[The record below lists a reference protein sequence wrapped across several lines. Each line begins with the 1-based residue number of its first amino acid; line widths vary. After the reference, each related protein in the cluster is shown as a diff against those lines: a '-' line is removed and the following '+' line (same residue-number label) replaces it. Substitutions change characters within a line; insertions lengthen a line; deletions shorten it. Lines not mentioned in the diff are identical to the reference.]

1 MSKDTTSNVLYV
13 LGVIGSILI
22 VIIAAYYLAAQFI
35 VLPEYSY
42 FTEWVV
48 HIGLI
53 LLALAFLGIYRDIDS
68 SVPILAMISFLT
80 AAIISALALLNMFGS
95 FFLSQPDPVA
105 VELALLWALQII
117 YLIAFILAGLS
128 VWKTQEQ
135 IGGSAK
141 VIAIIFMIWGFIRLV
156 LRFLDYGL
164 GPTIYDQLMFAGPII
179 VYLVAGIYFIL
190 MIRR

>member
-1 MSKDTTSNVLYV
+1 VSKDTTSNVLYV